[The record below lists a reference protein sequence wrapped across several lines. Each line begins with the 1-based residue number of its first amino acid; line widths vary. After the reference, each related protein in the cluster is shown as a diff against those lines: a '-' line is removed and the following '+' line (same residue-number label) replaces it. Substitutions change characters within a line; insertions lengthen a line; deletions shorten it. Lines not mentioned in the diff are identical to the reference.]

1 VALAAFQVMN
11 CRDICRIDVRFDDK
25 DSPHVLELNPLPGLA
40 PGFSDLPRMA
50 EVARLSYED
59 LINNI
64 LDQALRR
71 NRMRLR

>member
-1 VALAAFQVMN
+1 LMFGSMIRTA
-11 CRDICRIDVRFDDK
+11 
-25 DSPHVLELNPLPGLA
+25 HT
-40 PGFSDLPRMA
+40 GFSDLPRMA

-59 LINNI
+59 LINDI